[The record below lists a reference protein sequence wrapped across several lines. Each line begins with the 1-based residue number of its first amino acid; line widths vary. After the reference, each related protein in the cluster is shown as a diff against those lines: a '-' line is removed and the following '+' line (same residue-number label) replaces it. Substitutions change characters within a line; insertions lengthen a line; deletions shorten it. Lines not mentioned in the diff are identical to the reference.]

1 MHKNLTMKYFS
12 HIYTALILF
21 IFCFLSL
28 VTLGNWQISRHYEK
42 TALIQAIE
50 HNLTS
55 QSIPLSDNSSV
66 FSKVVLEGHFLP
78 NQYTFLY
85 GRRSAETEKDGYY
98 LLSVFQSHD
107 DRKYLVSRGW
117 LPMSAKQQIENFTEL
132 ESETIHAIIM
142 NGENKGFMAPQND
155 SKNNIWFTIDLHQ
168 AKEYFGT
175 EDHFYLM
182 QINSTH
188 LPLGAKL
195 LTGNSLSKLR
205 NDHLEYA
212 ITWYCLALSLLVIF
226 LIKIKKPT

>member
-1 MHKNLTMKYFS
+1 MKYFS
-12 HIYTALILF
+12 HIYIALILF

-28 VTLGNWQISRHYEK
+28 ITLGSWQISRHYEK

-55 QSIPLSDNSSV
+55 QPISLSDNNSV
-66 FSKVVLEGHFLP
+66 FSKVVLKGHFLP
-78 NQYTFLY
+78 NQYVFLY

-98 LLSVFQSHD
+98 LLSVFQSD
-107 DRKYLVSRGW
+107 DNKKYLVSRGW
-117 LPMSAKQQIENFTEL
+117 LPISTKHQIENFTEL
-132 ESETIHAIIM
+132 ELETIHAIIM
-142 NGENKGFMAPQND
+142 NGEKKGFMIPQND
-155 SKNNIWFTIDLHQ
+155 SKNNIWFTIDLNA
-168 AKEYFGT
+168 AKEHFGT
-175 EDHFYLM
+175 DDHFYLM
-182 QINSTH
+182 QINSAN

-212 ITWYCLALSLLVIF
+212 ITWYCLALSLLVVF